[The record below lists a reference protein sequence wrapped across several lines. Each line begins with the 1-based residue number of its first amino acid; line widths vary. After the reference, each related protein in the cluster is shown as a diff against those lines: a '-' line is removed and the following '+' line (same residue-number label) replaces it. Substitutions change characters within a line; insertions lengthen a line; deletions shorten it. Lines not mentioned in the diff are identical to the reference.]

1 MTDSLFNG
9 WGKSKDK
16 LDEIIARRRAAEG
29 RKEMQP
35 WCLHDLRRSIY
46 TGLQA
51 LGWKDLKALE
61 RILAHSERG
70 VARHYNKYESF
81 EEKRD
86 ALTLWA
92 QHIERLTTEGKQ
104 PKIDTLGTRLDRSVD
119 NIRHLDRPA
128 R

>member
-1 MTDSLFNG
+1 
-9 WGKSKDK
+9 
-16 LDEIIARRRAAEG
+16 
-29 RKEMQP
+29 
-35 WCLHDLRRSIY
+35 
-46 TGLQA
+46 
-51 LGWKDLKALE
+51 LKALE

-81 EEKRD
+81 DEKRD

-92 QHIERLTTEGKQ
+92 QHIEHLATNGKEQ
-104 PKIDTLGTRLDRSVD
+104 IDYVGNRLDRSVD